1 MASTSSFFACS
12 AWISPRMTV
21 SRVRRS
27 RSGVSC
33 SSSDIPFSWTSRS
46 FWRFSRFLRSSS
58 FTFWRLF
65 FGLSCRS
72 IASISRC
79 TRCTDSTWSLI
90 SSIRRRLTI
99 SVNSMSRMRR
109 ESSTRQR
116 SIFQRYLRY
125 FFLSFFGTSTSFSS
139 AFCIVTRAL
148 RTASTCRSTSR
159 LRSSSLSS
167 VSSSSEKVTS
177 SRTVRSSAFRSS
189 PSWMTFR
196 VTIGVREIDLMTES
210 LPRSMRRAIS
220 TSPSRVSSGTVPISR
235 RYIRT
240 GSFVLSSAPGVRSS
254 SISSLPSAVRSNVF
268 SSRNFI

>member
-21 SRVRRS
+21 SSVRRS

-33 SSSDIPFSWTSRS
+33 SSSDMALSCTLRS
-46 FWRFSRFLRSSS
+46 FCRLRRFLRSSS
-58 FTFWRLF
+58 LTFWRLF
-65 FGLSCRS
+65 FGFSCRS

-90 SSIRRRLTI
+90 SSIKRRLTI
-99 SVNSMSRMRR
+99 SVNSMSRIRR
-109 ESSTRQR
+109 ERSTRHR
-116 SIFQRYLRY
+116 SIFHRYLRY
-125 FFLSFFGTSTSFSS
+125 LRLSFFGISTSFSS
-139 AFCIVTRAL
+139 AFCTDTRAL
-148 RTASTCRSTSR
+148 RTASTCRSTSFF
-159 LRSSSLSS
+159 RSSSLSS
-167 VSSSSEKVTS
+167 VNSSSEKVTS
-177 SRTVRSSAFRSS
+177 SRTVRSSALRSS

-210 LPRSMRRAIS
+210 LPRSILRAIS
-220 TSPSRVSSGTVPISR
+220 TSPSRVSRGTVPISR

-240 GSFVLSSAPGVRSS
+240 GSLVLSSAPGVRSS
-254 SISSLPSAVRSNVF
+254 SISSLPSAVRSKVF